1 MYKMDAM
8 QTPQPKVS
16 FKEQMHQARE
26 DAILQSACRLLGEK
40 AFDAMTMD
48 DVANAVGIA
57 KASLYKHFCSKEE
70 LCSAAMVQ
78 ILGRVQTYLAG
89 LPADM
94 PPLEKLHALVRWSL
108 ERLLTNE
115 MPLLPSRNST
125 LRAVLMANK
134 DYLNGLVAVSDQIG
148 EIVRVVLQ
156 TNIAD
161 AAGAAVPIVALERWL
176 PLPDAGDE
184 DTGAPR
190 LLVLQHA
197 GALVGVRVDAVL
209 GVKPVATRAV
219 RTVHHT
225 PDDSELFESVVPA
238 SAAAPM
244 LCILEVARLMRLA
257 QAWCAAAE
265 LAPANCHDPGG
276 TPWMMEDT
284 GGVRASTGRGRSIL

>member
-8 QTPQPKVS
+8 QTQPPKAS

-26 DAILQSACRLLGEK
+26 DAILQSTCQLLGEK

-78 ILGRVQTYLAG
+78 ILARVRAYLAD
-89 LPADM
+89 LPAET

-108 ERLLTNE
+108 ERLLSNE

-148 EIVRVVLQ
+148 EWITQAQAEGVINPTLPPLVVLYTLYARACDPVVSFLKEGGQ
-156 TNIAD
+156 YSD
-161 AAGAAVPIVALERWL
+161 AQIV
-176 PLPDAGDE
+176 D
-184 DTGAPR
+184 
-190 LLVLQHA
+190 LV
-197 GALVGVRVDAVL
+197 
-209 GVKPVATRAV
+209 V
-219 RTVHHT
+219 RTCF
-225 PDDSELFESVVPA
+225 DGL
-238 SAAAPM
+238 AA
-244 LCILEVARLMRLA
+244 R
-257 QAWCAAAE
+257 
-265 LAPANCHDPGG
+265 
-276 TPWMMEDT
+276 
-284 GGVRASTGRGRSIL
+284 

>member
-1 MYKMDAM
+1 MKTM
-8 QTPQPKVS
+8 QTQPTKVS

-26 DAILQSACRLLGEK
+26 EAILQSACRLLGEK

-94 PPLEKLHALVRWSL
+94 PPLDKLRALVRWSL

-134 DYLNGLVAVSDQIG
+134 DYLNGLVGVSDQIG
-148 EIVRVVLQ
+148 EWITEAQAQGVISPGLPPIVVLYTLYARACDPVVSFLKESGQ
-156 TNIAD
+156 YSD
-161 AAGAAVPIVALERWL
+161 AEIV
-176 PLPDAGDE
+176 D
-184 DTGAPR
+184 
-190 LLVLQHA
+190 LV
-197 GALVGVRVDAVL
+197 
-209 GVKPVATRAV
+209 V
-219 RTVHHT
+219 RTCF
-225 PDDSELFESVVPA
+225 DGL
-238 SAAAPM
+238 AA
-244 LCILEVARLMRLA
+244 R
-257 QAWCAAAE
+257 
-265 LAPANCHDPGG
+265 
-276 TPWMMEDT
+276 
-284 GGVRASTGRGRSIL
+284 

>member
-1 MYKMDAM
+1 
-8 QTPQPKVS
+8 
-16 FKEQMHQARE
+16 MHQARE

-148 EIVRVVLQ
+148 EWITQGRQFVSPYPPVIGAGGGEQGPGRGLAHQAHHHHADDGPAFAARPCLRNDLGSAGTAGGRPAGRTAGGLADRRVARFGLPAARRAKLHERG
-156 TNIAD
+156 TPAARAAEAAA
-161 AAGAAVPIVALERWL
+161 AAGSGHQAADDDRQAEESRHDELST
-176 PLPDAGDE
+176 AG
-184 DTGAPR
+184 GPGR
-190 LLVLQHA
+190 
-197 GALVGVRVDAVL
+197 VRKGREASS
-209 GVKPVATRAV
+209 PT
-219 RTVHHT
+219 T
-225 PDDSELFESVVPA
+225 PGEP
-238 SAAAPM
+238 
-244 LCILEVARLMRLA
+244 
-257 QAWCAAAE
+257 
-265 LAPANCHDPGG
+265 
-276 TPWMMEDT
+276 
-284 GGVRASTGRGRSIL
+284 